1 MKGINDNVFIIKLI
15 QRINKGDFDVY
26 LNLPFMSRDLFLST
40 IKTKL
45 KEKILVGNKP
55 ILSDVEIKDCIAEV
69 KETALNI
76 IALYLKLEFIVRTET
91 GIEFTEKGLKA
102 IKSIS

>member
-1 MKGINDNVFIIKLI
+1 MKNINDHVFIIKI
-15 QRINKGDFDVY
+15 SQRINQGDFDVY
-26 LNLPFMSRDLFLST
+26 LNLPFMSKELLLST
-40 IKTKL
+40 MKSRL
-45 KEKILVGNKP
+45 EKKIAVGGSATLND
-55 ILSDVEIKDCIAEV
+55 IDIKDCLAEV